1 MTRENAFQYLET
13 LRVEEELLIEDIL
26 QGVVEENPTTEGV
39 QRRRRKYPRERVTKA
54 RRLMA
59 FFKEEVNLQL
69 SVKDDPCKWRGAYEH
84 WANIVRHYEGRK
96 SRK

>member
-13 LRVEEELLIEDIL
+13 LRVEEELLIEDVL
-26 QGVVEENPTTEGV
+26 LGVVEENPTEPV

-59 FFKEEVNLQL
+59 FFKDEVNLQL
-69 SVKDDPCKWRGAYEH
+69 SVKEDPCKWRGAYEY

>member
-1 MTRENAFQYLET
+1 MTPENAFQYLEG

-26 QGVVEENPTTEGV
+26 FGVVEETPMEPV
-39 QRRRRKYPRERVTKA
+39 QRRRKKYPRERITKA

-59 FFKEEVNLQL
+59 FFKEEVNLEL
-69 SVKDDPCKWRGAYEH
+69 PVKEDPCKWRGSYEY
-84 WANIVRHYEGRK
+84 WANIVKHYEGRK

>member
-1 MTRENAFQYLET
+1 MTRENAFQYLER
-13 LRVEEELLIEDIL
+13 LSVEEELLIEDVL
-26 QGVVEENPTTEGV
+26 HGVVEENPTELV
-39 QRRRRKYPRERVTKA
+39 QRRRKKFPRERVTKA

-69 SVKDDPCKWRGAYEH
+69 PVKEDPCKWRGAYEY
-84 WANIVRHYEGRK
+84 WANIVKHYEGRK